1 MTDTALPGNSRNAT
15 PRPPGNRHPVDRL
28 YDVRQQ
34 IKALTEEEADL
45 KAKISVEMGGSDSL
59 GGDECIASQTLQERK
74 GGLDE
79 ARIAAALGVGNLDDY
94 RKPAS
99 TFVVIKVEQRARE
112 AA

>member
-34 IKALTEEEADL
+34 IKELTEEEADL

-74 GGLDE
+74 GSFDEKKLAEALKTTDLDQF
-79 ARIAAALGVGNLDDY
+79 
-94 RKPAS
+94 RKPSS

>member
-1 MTDTALPGNSRNAT
+1 MTDTSLPGNGA
-15 PRPPGNRHPVDRL
+15 NRHPVDRL
-28 YDVRQQ
+28 FDVRQQ

-45 KAKISVEMGGSDSL
+45 KAKISVEMGSADSL
-59 GGDECIASQTLQERK
+59 GGDECIASQSLQERK

-94 RKPAS
+94 RKPSS
-99 TFVVIKVEQRARE
+99 TFVVIRVEQRAQE